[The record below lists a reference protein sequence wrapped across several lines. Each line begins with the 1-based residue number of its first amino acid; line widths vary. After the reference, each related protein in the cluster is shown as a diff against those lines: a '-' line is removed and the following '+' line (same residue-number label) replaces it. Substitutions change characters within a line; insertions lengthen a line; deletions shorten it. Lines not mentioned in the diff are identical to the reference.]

1 MQIKLL
7 SLTTHFLWKLDAQ
20 IAFFKV
26 FETESGFKKL
36 NIAAFS
42 TSFSNYLDGGPISF
56 RQQERHLGIIKSLD
70 APPARKKH
78 DVHSF
83 VVNKDNN
90 NTPLGP
96 QSSNTPFKYIDIDSS
111 MVTPVESLTTLI
123 KHEESSKSVF
133 NSSSDFVYPVNIE
146 MFSIDKVTTLVN
158 AEIKATKLNEV
169 ESWILAT
176 PTVILRKREVADR
189 EGLED
194 MREDLIDIPLES
206 EGTDSND
213 TQLFKREILKPDQ
226 QPPVQVH
233 IQNITE
239 VS

>member
-1 MQIKLL
+1 MHSQRSYYKPYY
-7 SLTTHFLWKLDAQ
+7 
-20 IAFFKV
+20 
-26 FETESGFKKL
+26 
-36 NIAAFS
+36 N
-42 TSFSNYLDGGPISF
+42 F

-90 NTPLGP
+90 ISPVGP
-96 QSSNTPFKYIDIDSS
+96 QSTNTPFKYLDIDGS
-111 MVTPVESLTTLI
+111 MVTPVESGASKLI
-123 KHEESSKSVF
+123 KNVE
-133 NSSSDFVYPVNIE
+133 NSSSKVLNSDDYMHPVNIE
-146 MFSIDKVTTLVN
+146 MFSIDTNTILVN

-176 PTVILRKREVADR
+176 PTVVIRKREVNDR
-189 EGLED
+189 EQLED
-194 MREDLIDIPLES
+194 ISEDLIDIPLE
-206 EGTDSND
+206 TDGNE
-213 TQLFKREILKPDQ
+213 TQLFKREILKPEQ

-239 VS
+239 VKILSFEYFL